1 MPIRTTRA
9 DPLDDVAQAGSIL
22 KRRYGLA
29 AEFENDYQQ
38 RYRGLMTRRLLAPV
52 VLGAASVLALAGCA
66 GTTTQTDAAAPAD
79 GVVTVVASTD
89 VYGSIAE
96 AVGGDLVDVQ
106 SIITSPSQDPHEYE
120 ASAQDQLTLKNA
132 GLVIENGAGYDSF
145 MESLI
150 EASGT
155 TAPVITAVEYNHDYP
170 GAEGHDD
177 GAGAEPS
184 ASADDHDHA
193 EGEAHAEGDGHD
205 HVEGFN
211 EHVWYDPHT
220 VEDLAAAIAQQLG
233 ELAPDHVADFNANA
247 EAFTQQIEGLEDSLG
262 QIETKDAAAK
272 VFVTEPV
279 PVYLIEAA
287 GLDNATPNEFSEA
300 VEEGQDVPPA
310 TLLESLQLIESGAV
324 RVMIVN
330 PQTGGAETT
339 QVEDAAKAK
348 GIPVIEF
355 TETLPEGQTYISWMQ
370 SNITALSDALT
381 A

>member
-1 MPIRTTRA
+1 
-9 DPLDDVAQAGSIL
+9 
-22 KRRYGLA
+22 
-29 AEFENDYQQ
+29 
-38 RYRGLMTRRLLAPV
+38 MTRRLLAPV

-66 GTTTQTDAAAPAD
+66 GGAPAATSSGAASAD
-79 GVVTVVASTD
+79 KVTVVASTD

-96 AVGGDLVDVQ
+96 AIGGDFVDVT
-106 SIITSPSQDPHEYE
+106 SIITSASQDPHEYE

-132 GLVIENGAGYDSF
+132 GLVIENGAGYDAF

-150 EASGT
+150 SASGT
-155 TAPVITAVEYNHDYP
+155 TAPVITAVEFNHDYP
-170 GAEGHDD
+170 GAASHDEAHAD
-177 GAGAEPS
+177 EATAEPS
-184 ASADDHDHA
+184 ASPD
-193 EGEAHAEGDGHD
+193 GETHAEGDGHD

-220 VEDLAAAIAQQLG
+220 IEDLAGDIAEHLG
-233 ELAPDHVADFNANA
+233 ELAPDHAADFTANA
-247 EAFTQQIEGLEDSLG
+247 DAFVGEIAGLEDSLG
-262 QIETKDAAAK
+262 QIEAKDAGAK

-287 GLDNATPNEFSEA
+287 GLDNATPNEFSES

-310 TLLESLQLIESGAV
+310 TLLESLQLIDSGDIAL
-324 RVMIVN
+324 MIVN

-348 GIPVIEF
+348 NIPVIEF
-355 TETLPEGQTYISWMQ
+355 TETLPEGQTYLSWMQ
-370 SNITALSDALT
+370 SNITALSDAL